1 MPKNYPAFIIDR
13 SRRSEASRFTD
24 DFIVCT
30 DKEAGFI
37 ARAYAVPKSRRSELA
52 EKLTAPD
59 AESRITYKVIGESL
73 AVVEIVRM
81 LNEPVAHINRIP
93 PLLKKAMKAYLFGEE
108 MAVRRGGMPL
118 DDQIAAVDDVLKMSE
133 SQRSRMIDMN
143 GADTTDRFIS
153 ALSDA
158 KDSLVRLQKLIGNDR
173 EQGRASRGR
182 R

>member
-37 ARAYAVPKSRRSELA
+37 ARAYADPKSRRSELA
-52 EKLTAPD
+52 EKLAAPD
-59 AESRITYKVIGESL
+59 AESRITYKVTGESL
-73 AVVEIVRM
+73 VVIEIVRM

-108 MAVRRGGMPL
+108 MSVRRGGMPL
-118 DDQIAAVDDVLKMSE
+118 DDQIAAVDDVLRMAE
-133 SQRSRMIDMN
+133 SQRPRMVDMN
-143 GADTTDRFIS
+143 GIGATDRFVS

-158 KDSLVRLQKLIGNDR
+158 KESLLRLQKLIYNG
-173 EQGRASRGR
+173 
-182 R
+182 

>member
-1 MPKNYPAFIIDR
+1 MGREYPAFIIDR

-37 ARAYAVPKSRRSELA
+37 ARAYAVPKSRRNEFA
-52 EKLTAPD
+52 EKLSAPD

-108 MAVRRGGMPL
+108 KAVRRGGMPL
-118 DDQIAAVDDVLKMSE
+118 DDQIAAVDDVLRMAE
-133 SQRSRMIDMN
+133 SQRPRMVDMN
-143 GADTTDRFIS
+143 GAGATDLFIS

-158 KDSLVRLQKLIGNDR
+158 KDSLARLQKLLCNGR
-173 EQGRASRGR
+173 E
-182 R
+182 

>member
-52 EKLTAPD
+52 EKLMAPD

-93 PLLKKAMKAYLFGEE
+93 PLLKKAMKAYLF
-108 MAVRRGGMPL
+108 APRKFRRRP
-118 DDQIAAVDDVLKMSE
+118 ATACS
-133 SQRSRMIDMN
+133 DMN
-143 GADTTDRFIS
+143 LCRSI
-153 ALSDA
+153 
-158 KDSLVRLQKLIGNDR
+158 VY
-173 EQGRASRGR
+173 
-182 R
+182 

>member
-1 MPKNYPAFIIDR
+1 MPKDYPAFIIDR

-52 EKLTAPD
+52 EELSAPD

-73 AVVEIVRM
+73 AVIEIVRM

-108 MAVRRGGMPL
+108 MSVRRGGMPL
-118 DDQIAAVDDVLKMSE
+118 DDQIAAVDDVLRMAE
-133 SQRSRMIDMN
+133 SQRPRMVDMN
-143 GADTTDRFIS
+143 GVGATDRFVS
-153 ALSDA
+153 ALFDA
-158 KDSLVRLQKLIGNDR
+158 KESLLRLQKLIYNG
-173 EQGRASRGR
+173 
-182 R
+182 

>member
-1 MPKNYPAFIIDR
+1 MGREYPAFIIDR

-37 ARAYAVPKSRRSELA
+37 ARVYAVPKSRRSELA
-52 EKLTAPD
+52 EKLSAPD

-73 AVVEIVRM
+73 AVVEIVRT

-108 MAVRRGGMPL
+108 KAVRRGGMPL
-118 DDQIAAVDDVLKMSE
+118 DDQIAAVDDVLRMAE
-133 SQRSRMIDMN
+133 SQRPRMVDMN
-143 GADTTDRFIS
+143 GAGATDLFIS

-158 KDSLVRLQKLIGNDR
+158 KDSLVRLQKLLCNGR
-173 EQGRASRGR
+173 E
-182 R
+182 

>member
-1 MPKNYPAFIIDR
+1 MGREYPAFIIDR

-37 ARAYAVPKSRRSELA
+37 ARVYAVPKSRRSELA
-52 EKLTAPD
+52 EKLSAPD

-93 PLLKKAMKAYLFGEE
+93 PLLKKAMKAYLFGEGK
-108 MAVRRGGMPL
+108 AVRRGGTPL
-118 DDQIAAVDDVLKMSE
+118 DDQIAAVDDVLRMAE
-133 SQRSRMIDMN
+133 SQRPRMVDMN
-143 GADTTDRFIS
+143 GAGATDLFIS

-158 KDSLVRLQKLIGNDR
+158 KDSLVRLQKLLCNGR
-173 EQGRASRGR
+173 E
-182 R
+182 